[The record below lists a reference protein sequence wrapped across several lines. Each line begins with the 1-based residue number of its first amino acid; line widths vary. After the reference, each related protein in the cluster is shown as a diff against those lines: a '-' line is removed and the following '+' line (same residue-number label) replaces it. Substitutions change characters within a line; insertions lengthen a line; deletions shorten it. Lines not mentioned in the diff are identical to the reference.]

1 MVKNLIQLVTN
12 SIDEIVGDEQYSK
25 ADSHA
30 SVKNFCGDSVASNK
44 YLIVPK

>member
-12 SIDEIVGDEQYSK
+12 FIDEIVGDEEYGK
-25 ADSHA
+25 TDSHA
-30 SVKNFCGDSVASNK
+30 SVKNLCGDSVASNK